1 MIDDIKKAIEH
12 LSEEHAKS
20 VLLQSMIRIQM
31 IHEQV
36 GDHQKVIDELVH
48 WQQEVLRMAK
58 NQHTYVERP
67 YQTVHL
73 VCGESPAGS
82 LKVGLD
88 RHQKVIG
95 FPDFFGDG
103 PISYLHQTNGQ
114 KQRFEWLKDHMN
126 VEDEYYENEYEK
138 RFAKALKEI
147 VDIPKEVPIVLWSAD
162 NADEQ
167 TGVRYFLYVMRAKE
181 NPVYL
186 INSTSAF
193 RELFPNETLEEFQ
206 RHTGGLEP
214 ENLQQ
219 IYLEKAIKPLTQE
232 ERERYELE
240 WESLS
245 GLGGTLRVWKDQQI
259 QAVNENYYDSI
270 IIAACE
276 KATDDQE
283 DGFVKAARIIG
294 EALGRIDDVVNV
306 MFLEYRVR
314 SLVYEGVFE
323 IKGIPKS
330 MRHYSVRVK
339 RANHEVMD

>member
-1 MIDDIKKAIEH
+1 MINDIKKAIEQ

-20 VLLQSMIRIQM
+20 VLLQSMIRIHM
-31 IHEQV
+31 IHEQ
-36 GDHQKVIDELVH
+36 GGNNQKMIDDLVH

-103 PISYLHQTNGQ
+103 PISHLQQASGQ

-126 VEDEYYENEYEK
+126 VEDEYYENEYEQ

-147 VDIPKEVPIVLWSAD
+147 TDIPKEVPIVLWSAG

-167 TGVRYFLYVMRAKE
+167 TGIRYFLYMMREKE

-193 RELFPNETLEEFQ
+193 RELFPNKTLQEFQ
-206 RHTGGLEP
+206 RHTGVLEP

-219 IYLEKAIKPLTQE
+219 IYLEKAGHPLTLE
-232 ERERYELE
+232 ERRRYEQE
-240 WESLS
+240 WESIS
-245 GLGGTLRVWKDQQI
+245 ETGGTLRVWKDHQV
-259 QAVNENYYDSI
+259 QAVNENYYDSMI
-270 IIAACE
+270 ITVCE
-276 KATDDQE
+276 EVTDDQE

-339 RANHEVMD
+339 ESK